1 MVSPRGEGIR
11 CGLCFEGLDGRM
23 LGKWVWRVDGD
34 AGEGCSK
41 KEVGPNHSLVSVLAV
56 YLL

>member
-1 MVSPRGEGIR
+1 
-11 CGLCFEGLDGRM
+11 M
-23 LGKWVWRVDGD
+23 LGKWVWRVDAD

-41 KEVGPNHSLVSVLAV
+41 KEVGPNHSLVSVLAL